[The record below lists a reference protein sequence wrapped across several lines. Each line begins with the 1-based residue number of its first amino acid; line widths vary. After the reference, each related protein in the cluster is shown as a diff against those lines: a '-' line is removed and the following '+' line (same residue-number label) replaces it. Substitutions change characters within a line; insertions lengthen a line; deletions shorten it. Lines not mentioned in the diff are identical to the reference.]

1 MEVKTRMPNAKVLS
15 EKQAIVASLTEKL
28 QGAAAGVLSNIVLF
42 VPTLV
47 VSLATIGSP
56 EAYLAGILF
65 VYLLFLVFILVFNA
79 LVTMPLT
86 VGGIRY
92 TMENRCGYPPLDS
105 VLSPF
110 RNKEQYLNVA
120 KATLMYLLDG
130 LYAPTGGHITIGG
143 RDISEIPN
151 ATLRANIGFVLQEGY
166 LYTGTV
172 RENIAAASPSDDLQS
187 VRRAAS
193 AACVDENVS
202 SFPSG
207 YETVVGERGVT
218 LSGGQ
223 KQRVSIARTLLRK
236 TPYLIFDDS
245 LSAVDSET
253 DAEIRSRLA
262 REYGSSTVIMISHR
276 ITTVMNADN
285 IIVMDE
291 GRVAE
296 QGTSEQ
302 LLALGGIYKRIYD
315 LQMSLPDELK
325 EGANEG

>member
-1 MEVKTRMPNAKVLS
+1 MPNAKVLS

-120 KATLMYLLDG
+120 KATLMYLLEIFG
-130 LYAPTGGHITIGG
+130 FTLLFIVPGIVRGYQLRYVPYLLAENPYMSTTRAMQLSREMMHGEKWHAFLLGLSFVGWVILGMLTLGIGLLFLEPYYQATMAELYAALRSKAFAMNLT
-143 RDISEIPN
+143 DASE
-151 ATLRANIGFVLQEGY
+151 LGGFV
-166 LYTGTV
+166 
-172 RENIAAASPSDDLQS
+172 R
-187 VRRAAS
+187 
-193 AACVDENVS
+193 
-202 SFPSG
+202 
-207 YETVVGERGVT
+207 
-218 LSGGQ
+218 
-223 KQRVSIARTLLRK
+223 
-236 TPYLIFDDS
+236 
-245 LSAVDSET
+245 
-253 DAEIRSRLA
+253 
-262 REYGSSTVIMISHR
+262 H
-276 ITTVMNADN
+276 
-285 IIVMDE
+285 
-291 GRVAE
+291 
-296 QGTSEQ
+296 
-302 LLALGGIYKRIYD
+302 
-315 LQMSLPDELK
+315 
-325 EGANEG
+325 